1 MCRFNRSHLFF
12 AIRTNKRLQYM
23 NAFRFLIFAND
34 TNLPAVS
41 LILHF
46 IHLPFS
52 IILPFFSL
60 FIRKQN
66 ILPLWITFALCNRS
80 DKAYLAMVFFIV
92 KGTGRPRVI
101 IFSNLS
107 VLIQR
112 IAPLPF
118 AFLGRNLNLLGLFA
132 VIVDSNTV
140 KASTLREQLL
150 FLTTPLQKSVQEK
163 RDFDLLRKIVLT
175 KDH

>member
-66 ILPLWITFALCNRS
+66 ILPLWIIFALCNRS
-80 DKAYLAMVFFIV
+80 DKAYLRWTFNSERNWATKGHHFFKPQRFNPKNCAASICFF
-92 KGTGRPRVI
+92 GTEFKPSRTI
-101 IFSNLS
+101 CC
-107 VLIQR
+107 
-112 IAPLPF
+112 
-118 AFLGRNLNLLGLFA
+118 
-132 VIVDSNTV
+132 
-140 KASTLREQLL
+140 
-150 FLTTPLQKSVQEK
+150 
-163 RDFDLLRKIVLT
+163 
-175 KDH
+175 HCC